1 MNNARIVEGGGGGGP
16 FAATSPRL
24 LPMKPGEP
32 LTALKIF
39 KNQDPP
45 VVLKRSEYPDWVN
58 TLAEKDVSLAQL
70 RKMDVSDATDKEQMR
85 FLKLTRRVEI
95 RSKNEASK
103 AK

>member
-1 MNNARIVEGGGGGGP
+1 MPTHPNM
-16 FAATSPRL
+16 

-45 VVLKRSEYPDWVN
+45 VVLPRSEYPEWVSN
-58 TLAEKDVSLAQL
+58 LAKKDVSLAQL
-70 RKMDVSDATDKEQMR
+70 RKMDVADATDKEQMR
-85 FLKLTRRVEI
+85 FLKLTRRAEI
-95 RSKNEASK
+95 RAKNEASK